1 MFFVI
6 FFWRRPKISEY
17 IHIFKKIEQN
27 YKIYTDEIMLKPIMN
42 EEDIQ
47 TFERFDIVKIYDE
60 NDKSKKEINNN
71 LNLLEKSENKI

>member
-1 MFFVI
+1 
-6 FFWRRPKISEY
+6 
-17 IHIFKKIEQN
+17 
-27 YKIYTDEIMLKPIMN
+27 MLKPIMN